1 MSESGNKGNIFAKIA
16 AYLFPQKG
24 DEGKEIVRKI
34 IFLAAAVVLI
44 VTGTILITDNV
55 KRMKT
60 NMDDDDRANDFHNQS
75 IVVSTPAP
83 AESTPAPVESTVETS
98 DVDKPKVERPVQ
110 PQFDTLLQQNPDTIG
125 WLTMKSTSGSTLLDY
140 VVVQGDDNDKYL
152 TTTFNGGYAK
162 SGTLF
167 VDYMDKITPYEEP
180 DNIVIYGHNMAT
192 GEYFAP
198 LINYFNWENNRNHED
213 ISFYKDHPTIE
224 FNSLYK
230 NTTYKIFAVM
240 MLNVYEDAG
249 EVFDYY
255 LVHNFDDQ
263 KDFNEFCAEIFDRST
278 FYNPDVDVKY
288 GDKLIT
294 LSTCKFGSYGAKD
307 LRLVVFGRE
316 VREGE
321 DSKVD
326 VSKAYNNPNPKFYD
340 AYDKIY
346 NYTWAGRKWD
356 KKLLVGYEG

>member
-1 MSESGNKGNIFAKIA
+1 MSGSGNKENIFVRIA
-16 AYLFPQKG
+16 HYLFPQKG
-24 DEGKEIVRKI
+24 DAGKEIVRKI

-60 NMDDDDRANDFHNQS
+60 NKDDDDRANDFHNQS
-75 IVVSTPAP
+75 IIVSAP
-83 AESTPAPVESTVETS
+83 AESTSEPENSA
-98 DVDKPKVERPVQ
+98 VDKPKVERPVQ
-110 PQFDTLLQQNPDTIG
+110 TQFETLLQQNPETIG
-125 WLTMKSTSGSTLLDY
+125 WISIANTKVDY
-140 VVVQGDDNDKYL
+140 VVVQGEDNDKYL
-152 TTTFNGGYAK
+152 TTTFTGGYAK

-167 VDYMDKITPYEEP
+167 VDYTDKITPYDEP

-198 LINYFNWENNRNHED
+198 LINYFNWENGHNHD
-213 ISFYKDHPTIE
+213 DLSFYKAHPSIE

-230 NTTYKIFAVM
+230 NSTYKIFAVM

-249 EVFDYY
+249 EVFNYHV
-255 LVHNFDDQ
+255 VHNFSNQ
-263 KDFNEFCAEIFDRST
+263 NDFNEYVAEILDRST
-278 FYNPDVDVKY
+278 FYNPDVNVQY

-294 LSTCKFGSYGAKD
+294 LSTCKFGSYGTKD

-321 DSKVD
+321 SPEVD
-326 VSKAYNNPNPKFYD
+326 VSKAYNNPSPKFYD
-340 AYDKIY
+340 LYDKTF
-346 NYTWAGRKWD
+346 NHKWEGRKWD
-356 KKLLVGYEG
+356 KNLLVGYED

>member
-1 MSESGNKGNIFAKIA
+1 MGSGSNKESIFVRIA
-16 AYLFPQKG
+16 NYLFPRKG
-24 DEGKEIVRKI
+24 DDVKEVIRKI
-34 IFLAAAVVLI
+34 VFLSAAVVLVVA
-44 VTGTILITDNV
+44 VTIIITSNV
-55 KRMKT
+55 KRMRT
-60 NMDDDDRANDFHNQS
+60 NKDDEDRANDFHHQV
-75 IVVSTPAP
+75 VVS
-83 AESTPAPVESTVETS
+83 APVESTPEPVVS
-98 DVDKPKVERPVQ
+98 DVDKPKVERPIQ
-110 PQFDTLLQQNPDTIG
+110 PQFDSLLEQNPDTIG
-125 WLTMKSTSGSTLLDY
+125 WISIPNGDGTMLLDY
-140 VVVQGDDNDKYL
+140 VVVQGEDNDKYL
-152 TTTFNGGYAK
+152 TTTFTGGYAK

-167 VDYMDKITPYEEP
+167 VDYMDRITPFDEP

-198 LINYFNWENNRNHED
+198 LINYFNWETGHNPED
-213 ISFYKDHPTIE
+213 ISFYKAHPTIE

-263 KDFNEFCAEIFDRST
+263 DDFNEFCAEVFDRST
-278 FYNPDVDVKY
+278 FYNPDVNVQY

-294 LSTCKFGSYGAKD
+294 LSTCKFGSYGTKD

-321 DSKVD
+321 SPTVD
-326 VSKAYNNPNPKFYD
+326 VSKAYANPNPKFYQLY
-340 AYDKIY
+340 YDMF
-346 NYTWAGRKWD
+346 NYTWNGRKWD
-356 KKLLVGYEG
+356 KSLLVGYED

>member
-1 MSESGNKGNIFAKIA
+1 MGSENKESIFVRIA
-16 AYLFPQKG
+16 NYLFPRKG
-24 DEGKEIVRKI
+24 DDVKEVIRKI
-34 IFLAAAVVLI
+34 VFLSAAIVLI
-44 VTGTILITDNV
+44 VAVTIIITNNV
-55 KRMKT
+55 QRLKT
-60 NMDDDDRANDFHNQS
+60 NKDDEDRANDFHQQ
-75 IVVSTPAP
+75 VVV
-83 AESTPAPVESTVETS
+83 STPAPVESTPEPAES
-98 DVDKPKVERPVQ
+98 NVDKPNVERPVQ
-110 PQFDTLLQQNPDTIG
+110 PQFDTLLAQNPDTIG
-125 WLTMKSTSGSTLLDY
+125 WISIPNPDGTKLLDY

-278 FYNPDVDVKY
+278 FYNPDVNVQY

-294 LSTCKFGSYGAKD
+294 LSTCKFGSYGTKD

-321 DSKVD
+321 SPTVD
-326 VSKAYNNPNPKFYD
+326 VSKAYANPNPKFYQIY
-340 AYDKIY
+340 YDMF
-346 NYTWAGRKWD
+346 NYTWNGRKWD
-356 KKLLVGYEG
+356 KSLLVGYED